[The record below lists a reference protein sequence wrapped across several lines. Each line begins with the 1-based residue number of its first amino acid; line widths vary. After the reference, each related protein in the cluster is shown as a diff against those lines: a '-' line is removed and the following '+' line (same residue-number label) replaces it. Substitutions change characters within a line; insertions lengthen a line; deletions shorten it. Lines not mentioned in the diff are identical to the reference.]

1 MGENSAQI
9 KDNITGILL
18 AGGMARRMGGDDKGM
33 LAASGKPLVEWTF
46 ARLAPQVKTTLI
58 NANRNADFYARY
70 GRVVA
75 DQVGGFCGPLA
86 GIHAG
91 MDAAATTWIL
101 SAPCDS
107 PFMPSCLAAELFA
120 AAERENADLAVAAAD
135 HRPQPVFML
144 AKTALKKNLAAF
156 LSGGGRKIDLWY
168 APLAHAVVNFADAD
182 SFANINTPEELRAAE
197 SLLAKTAAG

>member
-1 MGENSAQI
+1 MKNNFAA
-9 KDNITGILL
+9 DITGILL
-18 AGGMARRMGGDDKGM
+18 AGGMARRMGGEDKGM
-33 LAASGKPLVEWTF
+33 LAASGRPLAEWTI
-46 ARLAPQVKTTLI
+46 ARLAPQVKTVLV

-91 MDAAATTWIL
+91 MGETATKWIL

-107 PFMPSCLAAELFA
+107 PFMPSCLAEELLA

-144 AKTALKKNLAAF
+144 AKAALKKNLAAF
-156 LSGGGRKIDLWY
+156 LEGGGRKIDLWY
-168 APLAHAVVNFADAD
+168 APLSHAVVNFSDADA
-182 SFANINTPEELRAAE
+182 FANINTPEELRAAE
-197 SLLAKTAAG
+197 SRLR